1 MAPLKVSVPT
11 PVLVSVPLPEVIP
24 DKVSCV
30 PSTFTVLAAARLTEP
45 DKLLV
50 PVDAAKV
57 PLKVNASE
65 PTATFCRSRVAPLAT
80 VVPAAVVPKPASLL
94 TAKVP
99 ALTVV
104 GPV

>member
-1 MAPLKVSVPT
+1 M
-11 PVLVSVPLPEVIP
+11 LPEVTP
-24 DKVSCV
+24 DKVNCV
-30 PSTFTVLAAARLTEP
+30 PPTLTVLLAAKATVP

-57 PLKVNASE
+57 PLKVNASA
-65 PTATFCRSRVAPLAT
+65 PTVTFCRSRVAPLAT

>member
-1 MAPLKVSVPT
+1 MAPLKVSVPA
-11 PVLVSVPLPEVIP
+11 PVLVSVLLPEVIP
-24 DKVSCV
+24 DKVNCV
-30 PSTFTVLAAARLTEP
+30 PATLTVLAAAIETLPE
-45 DKLLV
+45 KLLV

-57 PLKVNASE
+57 PLKVNASV
-65 PTATFCRSRVAPLAT
+65 PTVTFCRSSVAPLAT

-104 GPV
+104 VPV